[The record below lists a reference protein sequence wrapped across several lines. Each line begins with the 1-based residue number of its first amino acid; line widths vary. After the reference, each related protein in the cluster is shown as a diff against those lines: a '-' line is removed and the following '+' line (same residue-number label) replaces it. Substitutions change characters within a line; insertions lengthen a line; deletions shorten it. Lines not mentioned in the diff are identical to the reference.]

1 MGYGTAVEIY
11 HYSGGT
17 SKDEGSK
24 FLVNVG
30 KLLP

>member
-11 HYSGGT
+11 YSGGT
-17 SKDEGSK
+17 SEDEGSK
-24 FLVNVG
+24 FLVYVS